1 MRALCKILAWKVKW
15 LNGFSSLEVKYGIVR
30 YFDNRTPSFVYITQD
45 RALKYI
51 KSPSPIHFVKIRL
64 PDFVCN
70 EFPIK
75 MYRL

>member
-1 MRALCKILAWKVKW
+1 MRALCKILAWKVKL
-15 LNGFSSLEVKYGIVR
+15 LNWFKSLDVYVCIVR

-75 MYRL
+75 MYRI